1 MAQLLFHRH
10 LRSDAAAGFV
20 FTKATRGESIE
31 LLFRPAPCDH
41 QAVEMFVDAGL
52 DEQCRFDKRRV
63 ARSVALPFVELA
75 NDSFRDSRVDDGI
88 EPIEFGA
95 IGENQRGELGAGPMT
110 PAVRARWAK
119 FAEYFFIGRLAGLN
133 Q

>member
-75 NDSFRDSRVDDGI
+75 NDSFRDSRVDDGC

-95 IGENQRGELGAGPMT
+95 LGDNHRVKLCAFHIT
-110 PAVRARWAK
+110 PAVRSRVPK
-119 FAEYFFIGRLAGLN
+119 YVLYTV
-133 Q
+133 